1 MRVRKSAIA
10 GVLLLL
16 IAVLAVPVAA
26 AEEYV
31 FVAKWGS
38 YGTGDGQF
46 DQPWGVAVDSADNV
60 YVAELINDRIQKF
73 DSSGNFL
80 TMWGSSGTND
90 GQFQRPQAVAVDT
103 AGNVYVT
110 DDGNSRVQKFDDS
123 GRFITAWGSKGSDD
137 GNFSWPAG
145 IAVNAVGN
153 IYVADAGNNRIQKF
167 TGSAFLIKW
176 GSYGTGD
183 GQFDRPWGVAVDS
196 ADNVYV
202 VDNWNH
208 RIQKFDAD
216 GTFLTTLGSL
226 GANEGQFLYPQGVT
240 VDRAGNVY
248 VADTS
253 NYRIQKFDADG
264 TFLTMWGSSGYSD
277 GQFWSPW
284 SVAVDSAG
292 NVYVADRG
300 NNRIQKFA
308 PIPIPTITGIAPN
321 SSTNNG
327 PVSIT
332 DLSGTGFID
341 GATVKLTRAE
351 EADIVATNV
360 SVLSSTQITC
370 TLDLTSAATGSW
382 NVVVANPGGQPVT
395 LADGFTVTAGNQA
408 PVAANDTY
416 TADEG
421 VTLSVD
427 APGVLANDND
437 PDGDPL
443 TAVLVDDVSNG
454 KLDLNADGS
463 FTYMPD
469 TGFSGIDTFTYTA
482 NAGSQSSNVATVSIM
497 VNPASAVLTSIVVT
511 PAEAT
516 LDVGATRQ
524 FTATGYDQ
532 YENPLPTGEVVWSS
546 TNDTV
551 GTIDASGLFTALAA
565 GSTELIAEAN
575 GTSGKANVTVT
586 PAAQVLT
593 SIAVTPESPA
603 LEIGTAQQFTATCY
617 DQYGQT
623 IPDVTVSWSS
633 SNISVGTI
641 ESDGMFTALTAGSTT
656 VTASADDISG
666 QTVATVNPSASAV
679 TRIAVSP
686 PSVTLDMGDTQAFVA
701 TCYDQYEDE
710 MPGTDVSWSSDN
722 TTVGTIDATGLFTA
736 TAEGSTTVT
745 ATATEISGTAE
756 VAVTPALTVTGIA
769 PNSSTNN
776 GPVSITDLSGTGFVD
791 GATVKLTRAE
801 EADIVATNV
810 SILSSTQI
818 TCTLDLTGAAVG
830 PWNVVVTN
838 PDERYDILSD
848 GFAVV
853 AVSEVVTFNDPGLEA
868 AVREAL
874 GKPVGDITAE
884 DMAGL
889 DTLNADW
896 RGISDLSG
904 LEYATNLQGLNLRY
918 NFQISD
924 LGPLAGLTN
933 LQTLFLDHNQISDL
947 SPLTGLTSL
956 QHLGLGVNQIS
967 DLSPLAGLTNLRDL
981 DLAGNQISDLG
992 PLADLTNLQHLY
1004 LSGNQ
1009 ISDLGPLA
1017 GLMNLQTLDLYTN
1030 QISDL
1035 GPLTGLANLQD
1046 LSLHNNQI
1054 SDLSPLTGL
1063 TNLQDLSLHNNQ
1075 ISDLSPLT
1083 GLTNLQT
1090 LFLYNNQISNLS
1102 PLAGMTNLQMLFL
1115 ESNQI
1120 SDLGP
1125 LADLTNLQTLDLDH
1139 NQISD
1144 LGPLAG
1150 LTNLGSLDLGYNQ
1163 ISDLGPLADLTNLQ
1177 HLYLS
1182 GNQISDLG
1190 PLAGLTNLGSLYL
1203 GYNQIS
1209 DISPLVANSGLGSRD
1224 YVYLHYNYLDLT
1236 PGSAAMND
1244 IQTLLDRGV
1253 YAYYK
1258 PQNPLPTYT
1267 LDLAV
1272 NPDGSGTVTGAGTYA
1287 AGATVSITATPNEGW
1302 VFINWTNATGTP
1314 VSSEPN
1320 FDYAMPAQNTA
1331 LIANF
1336 EPAPPVLTR
1345 IDVSPAEATLDVGA
1359 TRQFTAT
1366 GYDQYGNPIPAG
1378 EIVWSSTNDTV
1389 GTIDATGLFT
1399 ATAEGSTTVTATAGE
1414 VSGTAEVIV
1423 TPALTVTGITPDA
1436 GPNTGPVSITDLSG
1450 TGFVDG
1456 ATVKLT
1462 RTGEPDIVATNVSVV
1477 SPTQITCT
1485 LDLTG
1490 AAVGPW
1496 NVMVTNPSNQSATL
1510 TDRFTVNAGNR
1521 APIAGDDTYTT
1532 DEDTLLTVAAPG
1544 VLENDNDPDGDTLT
1558 ASLVASTTN
1567 GTLALNPDGSFAYT
1581 PNPGWSG
1588 NDTFTYAAND
1598 SLLASNTATVTITV
1612 NAVNEAPTAADDTY
1626 VTDENIPLTIT
1637 APGVLAND
1645 GDPDGDM
1652 LTAVLVVGVTNGTLT
1667 FNPDG
1672 SFTYTPNAGW
1682 SGNDTF
1688 TYTANDSLLASNVAT
1703 VTITV
1708 NAVNE
1713 APVAV
1718 DDNYTTDEGTTL
1730 TVSAPGVLAN
1740 DDDPDGDALT
1750 AALDAGPG
1758 HGTLT
1763 LNPDGSFIYTPESGF
1778 SGTDSFTYTAND
1790 GTLGSATATVTIT
1803 VNPVNEAPITVDDTY
1818 ATDEGVTLSVNAPGV
1833 LANDDD
1839 PDADTLTAVLVDG
1852 VSHGTLTLN
1861 PDGSFVYTPD
1871 TDFAGTDSF
1880 TYRASDGELE
1890 SATATVT
1897 ITVTAVNHPPVA
1909 AGDACTLEQDTTH
1922 TEPAPGVLANDD
1934 DPDGDD
1940 LTAVLESSV
1949 SHGSLTLNTD
1959 GSFTYTPNA
1968 GWSGIDT
1975 FTYKAFDGELYS
1987 DVATVTITVTEAA
2000 NNPPEVTAVTA
2011 PTDPQL
2017 PGSLIQ
2023 VTGTF
2028 TDPDAGDTHTATW
2041 TWGDGATSE
2050 GTVDEAT
2057 GTVSGSHTYT
2067 APGTCTIT
2075 LTVTD
2080 SEGASGTGTTTVTVQ
2095 TPAEATTDLI
2105 TRVESLELSSGI
2117 ENGLTSKLDNAIE
2130 KLNKGNERTAV
2141 NQLNAF
2147 INQVKAQRG
2156 KKIPTEE
2163 ADALI
2168 AMVQKIIESI

>member
-90 GQFQRPQAVAVDT
+90 GQFQRPQAVTVDT

-202 VDNWNH
+202 IDNWNH

-327 PVSIT
+327 PVNIT

-341 GATVKLTRAE
+341 GATVKLTQAGE
-351 EADIVATNV
+351 PEIVATNV
-360 SVLSSTQITC
+360 SVVSSTQITC
-370 TLDLTSAATGSW
+370 TLDLTGAAARSW

-395 LADGFTVTAGNQA
+395 LADGFIVTAGNQA

-421 VTLSVD
+421 VMLSVD

-437 PDGDPL
+437 PDSDPL

-454 KLDLNADGS
+454 TLNLNADGL

-482 NAGSQSSNVATVSIM
+482 NDGSQSSNVATVSIV

-511 PAEAT
+511 PAQPILEIGGT
-516 LDVGATRQ
+516 QQ

-532 YENPLPTGEVVWSS
+532 YGDPIPTGEIVWSS

-586 PAAQVLT
+586 PASQVLT

-617 DQYGQT
+617 DQYGQKM
-623 IPDVTVSWSS
+623 PDVT
-633 SNISVGTI
+633 
-641 ESDGMFTALTAGSTT
+641 
-656 VTASADDISG
+656 
-666 QTVATVNPSASAV
+666 
-679 TRIAVSP
+679 
-686 PSVTLDMGDTQAFVA
+686 
-701 TCYDQYEDE
+701 
-710 MPGTDVSWSSDN
+710 VSWSSDN
-722 TTVGTIDATGLFTA
+722 TTVGTIDATGFFTA

-745 ATATEISGTAE
+745 ATAAEISGTAE
-756 VAVTPALTVTGIA
+756 VTVTPALTVTGIA
-769 PNSSTNN
+769 PNSST
-776 GPVSITDLSGTGFVD
+776 
-791 GATVKLTRAE
+791 
-801 EADIVATNV
+801 
-810 SILSSTQI
+810 
-818 TCTLDLTGAAVG
+818 
-830 PWNVVVTN
+830 
-838 PDERYDILSD
+838 
-848 GFAVV
+848 
-853 AVSEVVTFNDPGLEA
+853 
-868 AVREAL
+868 
-874 GKPVGDITAE
+874 
-884 DMAGL
+884 
-889 DTLNADW
+889 
-896 RGISDLSG
+896 
-904 LEYATNLQGLNLRY
+904 
-918 NFQISD
+918 
-924 LGPLAGLTN
+924 
-933 LQTLFLDHNQISDL
+933 
-947 SPLTGLTSL
+947 
-956 QHLGLGVNQIS
+956 
-967 DLSPLAGLTNLRDL
+967 
-981 DLAGNQISDLG
+981 
-992 PLADLTNLQHLY
+992 
-1004 LSGNQ
+1004 
-1009 ISDLGPLA
+1009 
-1017 GLMNLQTLDLYTN
+1017 
-1030 QISDL
+1030 
-1035 GPLTGLANLQD
+1035 
-1046 LSLHNNQI
+1046 
-1054 SDLSPLTGL
+1054 
-1063 TNLQDLSLHNNQ
+1063 
-1075 ISDLSPLT
+1075 
-1083 GLTNLQT
+1083 
-1090 LFLYNNQISNLS
+1090 
-1102 PLAGMTNLQMLFL
+1102 
-1115 ESNQI
+1115 
-1120 SDLGP
+1120 
-1125 LADLTNLQTLDLDH
+1125 
-1139 NQISD
+1139 
-1144 LGPLAG
+1144 
-1150 LTNLGSLDLGYNQ
+1150 
-1163 ISDLGPLADLTNLQ
+1163 
-1177 HLYLS
+1177 
-1182 GNQISDLG
+1182 
-1190 PLAGLTNLGSLYL
+1190 
-1203 GYNQIS
+1203 
-1209 DISPLVANSGLGSRD
+1209 
-1224 YVYLHYNYLDLT
+1224 
-1236 PGSAAMND
+1236 
-1244 IQTLLDRGV
+1244 
-1253 YAYYK
+1253 
-1258 PQNPLPTYT
+1258 
-1267 LDLAV
+1267 
-1272 NPDGSGTVTGAGTYA
+1272 
-1287 AGATVSITATPNEGW
+1287 
-1302 VFINWTNATGTP
+1302 
-1314 VSSEPN
+1314 
-1320 FDYAMPAQNTA
+1320 
-1331 LIANF
+1331 
-1336 EPAPPVLTR
+1336 
-1345 IDVSPAEATLDVGA
+1345 
-1359 TRQFTAT
+1359 
-1366 GYDQYGNPIPAG
+1366 
-1378 EIVWSSTNDTV
+1378 
-1389 GTIDATGLFT
+1389 
-1399 ATAEGSTTVTATAGE
+1399 
-1414 VSGTAEVIV
+1414 
-1423 TPALTVTGITPDA
+1423 
-1436 GPNTGPVSITDLSG
+1436 NTGPVSITDLSG

-1462 RTGEPDIVATNVSVV
+1462 RAGEPEIVATNVSVA
-1477 SPTQITCT
+1477 SSTQITCT

-1496 NVMVTNPSNQSATL
+1496 NVMVTNPGNQSATL

-1521 APIAGDDTYTT
+1521 APNAEDDTYTT
-1532 DEDTLLTVAAPG
+1532 DEDKLLTVTAPG
-1544 VLENDNDPDGDTLT
+1544 VLENDNDLDGDTLT
-1558 ASLVASTTN
+1558 VTLVASTTN

-1598 SLLASNTATVTITV
+1598 SILASNTATVTITV
-1612 NAVNEAPTAADDTY
+1612 NPMNKPPNAHDDAYGVNEG
-1626 VTDENIPLTIT
+1626 EILTVA
-1637 APGVLAND
+1637 APGVLEND
-1645 GDPDGDM
+1645 NDPDGDA
-1652 LTAVLVVGVTNGTLT
+1652 LAAVLATESSHGSVTLGT
-1667 FNPDG
+1667 DG
-1672 SFTYTPNAGW
+1672 SFTYTPD
-1682 SGNDTF
+1682 SGFSGTDTF
-1688 TYTANDSLLASNVAT
+1688 TYRASDGDLDSKVAT

-1708 NAVNE
+1708 
-1713 APVAV
+1713 
-1718 DDNYTTDEGTTL
+1718 T
-1730 TVSAPGVLAN
+1730 
-1740 DDDPDGDALT
+1740 
-1750 AALDAGPG
+1750 
-1758 HGTLT
+1758 
-1763 LNPDGSFIYTPESGF
+1763 
-1778 SGTDSFTYTAND
+1778 
-1790 GTLGSATATVTIT
+1790 
-1803 VNPVNEAPITVDDTY
+1803 PVNEVPAAVDDTY
-1818 ATDEGVTLSVNAPGV
+1818 ATDEAVALSVNAPGV
-1833 LANDDD
+1833 LGNDDD
-1839 PDADTLTAVLVDG
+1839 PDGDTLTAVLVDG
-1852 VSHGTLTLN
+1852 ASHGTLTLN

-1871 TDFAGTDSF
+1871 ANFAGTDSF

-1909 AGDACTLEQDTTH
+1909 ADDACTLEQDTTH

-1934 DPDGDD
+1934 DLDGDG
-1940 LTAVLESSV
+1940 LTAVLENSV

-1959 GSFTYTPNA
+1959 GSFTYMPNA
-1968 GWSGIDT
+1968 GWSGTDS

-1987 DVATVTITVTEAA
+1987 GAAAVTITVTEAA
-2000 NNPPEVTAVTA
+2000 NNLPEVTAVTA
-2011 PTDPQL
+2011 PTDPRL
-2017 PGSLIQ
+2017 PGSVVS

-2028 TDPDAGDTHTATW
+2028 TDPDADDTHTATW
-2041 TWGDGATSE
+2041 NWGDGATSE
-2050 GTVDEAT
+2050 GTVDKAT
-2057 GTVSGSHTYT
+2057 GTVTGSYTYT
-2067 APGTCTIT
+2067 APGTYTIT

-2080 SEGASGTGTTTVTVQ
+2080 SKGASDTRTTSITVQ

-2105 TRVESLELSSGI
+2105 SQVESLSLPGGI
-2117 ENGLTSKLDNAIE
+2117 ESGLTSKLDNAITALNSENE
-2130 KLNKGNERTAV
+2130 KAAV
-2141 NQLNAF
+2141 NNLNAL

-2156 KKIPTEE
+2156 KKIPAGE

-2168 AMVQKIIESI
+2168 AMVQRIIESI